1 MKFNNETLSVAVHRE
16 WLRDESKAEKKYGH
30 ISDWDT
36 SEVTDMSG
44 LFQFTDDFNS
54 PIGDWDVSNVTD
66 MSDMFL
72 GAKSFNQPLEKWDV
86 SKVTNMRGMFHVAS
100 SFNQPLE
107 KWDVSRVTDMYG
119 MFRGASSFNQPLEK
133 WDVSQV
139 THMSEMFE
147 GATSFNHQV
156 PKKKLNTPKNSGEES
171 LTQQI
176 PSIKKD
182 FLKIKSDYESASLAK
197 LKSYNQTVE
206 YCISHWQDFEED
218 EYQLADV
225 KFLKIQVL
233 FQIGGKGGA
242 NENIDKEI
250 AYACKDLI
258 ENHSSFRPPNPSSL
272 GALAFEKFLPIFNPT
287 HQIQEIVKEK
297 SNPSFI
303 PENSFD
309 DYNSKAYH
317 LMDEGNFAEAIRV
330 MKQLLDSYKEIT
342 GRHTSAYLDTLSVA
356 YFMSNKAQKS
366 IETINEAIELDSHF
380 GEPSKEHYGT
390 RWFIYNYIGDDDK
403 ASKDFQVLLKLLNL
417 KTLGK
422 NLELLNNLVE
432 NISTLSRLTKMFS
445 VQSNVPQTGIAF
457 NNETLRA
464 AVKEWLDDESKA
476 EKKYGHISDWDTS
489 EVTDMANM
497 FAGATSFNQPLE
509 KWDVSQVM
517 NMYGMFNQCESFNQP
532 LNNWNVSRVV
542 NMRAMFAYTHAFNQ
556 PLENWDVSDVID
568 FGSLFAGSES
578 FNQDISSWNLKSAVF
593 LDRIFAE
600 TNSFNQNLDAWN
612 VSNVRV
618 FNQVFYKATAIHKAI
633 PKWTIRQGA
642 KLEEVFD
649 DNQSQLKFNELVI
662 KKDFSAYDFCLGTP
676 REGTFFKNERD
687 VSLSNLKIQSLGKA
701 QRSSQEIILAMES
714 LLKVKLDLPEELCEF
729 LEVVDWDVEIA
740 DWTALESDSTQF
752 NYINVGTE
760 VYLKARKSK
769 EEALKAA
776 LEYEEEEED
785 LRFLIEVEYEDGIGI
800 QNESLDFAADIIESD
815 EHWSEDD

>member
-1 MKFNNETLSVAVHRE
+1 MKFNNETLRAAVKE
-16 WLRDESKAEKKYGH
+16 WLDNESKAEKKYGH

-36 SEVTDMSG
+36 SEVTDMQY
-44 LFQFTDDFNS
+44 LF
-54 PIGDWDVSNVTD
+54 
-66 MSDMFL
+66 
-72 GAKSFNQPLEKWDV
+72 
-86 SKVTNMRGMFHVAS
+86 
-100 SFNQPLE
+100 
-107 KWDVSRVTDMYG
+107 
-119 MFRGASSFNQPLEK
+119 
-133 WDVSQV
+133 
-139 THMSEMFE
+139 
-147 GATSFNHQV
+147 
-156 PKKKLNTPKNSGEES
+156 
-171 LTQQI
+171 
-176 PSIKKD
+176 KD
-182 FLKIKSDYESASLAK
+182 
-197 LKSYNQTVE
+197 
-206 YCISHWQDFEED
+206 
-218 EYQLADV
+218 
-225 KFLKIQVL
+225 
-233 FQIGGKGGA
+233 
-242 NENIDKEI
+242 
-250 AYACKDLI
+250 
-258 ENHSSFRPPNPSSL
+258 
-272 GALAFEKFLPIFNPT
+272 
-287 HQIQEIVKEK
+287 
-297 SNPSFI
+297 
-303 PENSFD
+303 
-309 DYNSKAYH
+309 
-317 LMDEGNFAEAIRV
+317 AE
-330 MKQLLDSYKEIT
+330 
-342 GRHTSAYLDTLSVA
+342 
-356 YFMSNKAQKS
+356 
-366 IETINEAIELDSHF
+366 
-380 GEPSKEHYGT
+380 
-390 RWFIYNYIGDDDK
+390 
-403 ASKDFQVLLKLLNL
+403 
-417 KTLGK
+417 
-422 NLELLNNLVE
+422 
-432 NISTLSRLTKMFS
+432 
-445 VQSNVPQTGIAF
+445 
-457 NNETLRA
+457 
-464 AVKEWLDDESKA
+464 
-476 EKKYGHISDWDTS
+476 
-489 EVTDMANM
+489 
-497 FAGATSFNQPLE
+497 SFNQPLE

-578 FNQDISSWNLKSAVF
+578 FNQDISSWDLKSAVF

-662 KKDFSAYDFCLGTP
+662 KKDFSAYDFCLHTP

-752 NYINVGTE
+752 DYINVGTE